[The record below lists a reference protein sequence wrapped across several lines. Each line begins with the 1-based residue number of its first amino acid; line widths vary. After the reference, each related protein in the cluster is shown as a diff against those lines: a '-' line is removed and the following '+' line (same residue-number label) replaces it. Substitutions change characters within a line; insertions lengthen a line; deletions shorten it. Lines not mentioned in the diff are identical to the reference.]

1 MLMLVWVLGAAN
13 ASSLA
18 TTDVAVSPLYGPA
31 AAVLFQDAMQHICS
45 IARILAQ
52 PRGSAILVGVGGC
65 GKQTLARFAAFIAG
79 VRCFQIQVTK
89 G

>member
-1 MLMLVWVLGAAN
+1 MADS
-13 ASSLA
+13 ASCKLQQIRQCEQRASL
-18 TTDVAVSPLYGPA
+18 A

-52 PRGSAILVGVGGC
+52 PRGSAMLVGVGGC

-79 VRCFQIQVTK
+79 VRCFQIQVTR